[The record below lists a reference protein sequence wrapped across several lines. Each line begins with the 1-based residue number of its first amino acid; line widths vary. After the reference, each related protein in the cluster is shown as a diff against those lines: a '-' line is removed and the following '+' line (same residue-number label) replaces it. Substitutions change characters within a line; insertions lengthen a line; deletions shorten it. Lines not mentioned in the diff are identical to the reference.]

1 MWFNK
6 QTSKKMAENKN
17 QTQEQ
22 FKTIEES
29 LTKAEMYVED
39 NKNNLM
45 FIVLAIAVGFSAF
58 FAYDRFYVQP
68 KENNASTEI
77 YMAEKN
83 FEQSKFQEALDGD
96 EQYAGLLEIIDVYGG
111 TNTANLAEYYAGIS
125 YLRLGDAEAAIEH
138 LDNFSADDEMLAP
151 IAQGAIGDAFS
162 ELGQNDEAFEYY
174 IKAAELRTND
184 FTTPV
189 YLMKAANAAY
199 SLGEKNKALSLYKRI
214 QNEFAS
220 SREGQNIGKYIS
232 RITAAE

>member
-1 MWFNK
+1 
-6 QTSKKMAENKN
+6 MAENKD

-22 FKTIEES
+22 LKSIEES

-45 FIVLAIAVGFSAF
+45 VLVLAVAVGFSAF

-68 KENNASTEI
+68 KENNASTEM

-83 FEQSKFQEALDGD
+83 FEQNKFQEALDGD
-96 EQYAGLLEIIDVYGG
+96 EQFAGLLEIIDTYGG
-111 TNTANLAEYYAGIS
+111 TNAANLAEYYAGIS
-125 YLRLGDAEAAIEH
+125 YLRLGDAEAAIDH
-138 LDNFSADDEMLAP
+138 LDNFSSDDEILAP

-162 ELGQNDEAFEYY
+162 ELNQNEEALNYY
-174 IKAAELRTND
+174 IEAAELRTND

-199 SLGEKNKALSLYKRI
+199 SLGEKDQALSLYERI
-214 QNEFAS
+214 KNEFSS